1 MSLQTQKT
9 TAAPSSRK
17 NRKRLSQLPGYL
29 FSFPVIALVVLLIIY
44 PMFYGGYISFFNTNL
59 VSKWNFVGLK
69 NYKQAIS
76 SSDFYSSVWLTL
88 LFMIL
93 VVAGHFIL
101 GFLLASLLNKDFRG
115 RTFFRVI
122 FLLPW
127 LFPESVIGLLFAW
140 ILNPMY
146 GVLNAVLKSVGIIDQ
161 NIAWLG
167 TDAYAF
173 VSVVL
178 VCIWKGYPLV
188 MIMMMAGMQSI
199 SADLYEAASID
210 GASAWRKFT
219 NVTLPG
225 LRPIIITTLVLDSI
239 WWFKQ
244 FTTVYAMT
252 GGGPGK
258 STELISLSI
267 FRMAFTDLR
276 FGRAAAWG
284 ILVAVICYL
293 MSRIQRA
300 VLKDD

>member
-1 MSLQTQKT
+1 MSTSLQK
-9 TAAPSSRK
+9 APVAPAPTKKRK
-17 NRKRLSQLPGYL
+17 GISQIPGYL
-29 FSFPVIALVVLLIIY
+29 FSFPVIALVILLIIY
-44 PMFYGGYISFFNTNL
+44 PMLYGGYISFFNTNL
-59 VSKWNFVGLK
+59 VSKWDFVGLR
-69 NYKQAIS
+69 NYTQALTS
-76 SSDFYSSVWLTL
+76 TDFYGSVWLTL
-88 LFMIL
+88 TFMIL
-93 VVAGHFIL
+93 VVAGHFGL
-101 GFLLASLLNKDFRG
+101 GFLLASLLNKKFPG
-115 RTFFRVI
+115 RTLFRVI

-146 GVLNAVLKSVGIIDQ
+146 GVLNGILKGLGIIEQ

-167 TDAYAF
+167 TDSYAF
-173 VSVVL
+173 ASVVF

-188 MIMMMAGMQSI
+188 MVMMMAGMQSI
-199 SADLYEAASID
+199 SEDLYEAASID
-210 GASAWRKFT
+210 GANNWQKFV

-252 GGGPGK
+252 AGGPGNA
-258 STELISLSI
+258 TELISLSI